1 MYPFRNP
8 HYLNRCLRCHARQS
22 SSGLCSDAGAT
33 TCSPFS
39 VCEAGEEEARA
50 PTASSDRM
58 CTPCKPGRR
67 CAVGWHGTMCLY
79 RLHACECVHAVTG
92 ITSFVCMHACKHACM
107 CGRNPFHDRLRGLAE
122 GIAHRRPPRLSQHPP
137 RLSHRSHAM
146 APNII
151 PASRSSADAIVINNC
166 VCPLRP
172 PFVKFRIISP
182 VNCLPTIR
190 VLPGRSG
197 TAAVQTGDGV

>member
-1 MYPFRNP
+1 MVISPQAPQLQFCGSPHQLLYPFRNP
-8 HYLNRCLRCHARQS
+8 HYLNRCLLCHARQS

-92 ITSFVCMHACKHACM
+92 ITSFVCMHAYMHACVGAIRFM
-107 CGRNPFHDRLRGLAE
+107 
-122 GIAHRRPPRLSQHPP
+122 IACVAWLNTWPTALVAPPTALV
-137 RLSHRSHAM
+137 A
-146 APNII
+146 
-151 PASRSSADAIVINNC
+151 
-166 VCPLRP
+166 
-172 PFVKFRIISP
+172 
-182 VNCLPTIR
+182 LPTAL
-190 VLPGRSG
+190 VAPLACNGAENHSLY
-197 TAAVQTGDGV
+197 AVIYRCDRHC